1 MSLEIK
7 NLSINVRIEMDENH
21 QETPASLK
29 EDVLKECKRL
39 IEDSMHQNQ
48 ER

>member
-7 NLSINVRIEMDENH
+7 NLCINVKIEPDGNSHESA
-21 QETPASLK
+21 ESVK
-29 EDVLKECKRL
+29 ECVLRECKRL
-39 IEDSMHQNQ
+39 IEDSVRHNQ

>member
-7 NLSINVRIEMDENH
+7 NLCINVKIEAENKNP
-21 QETPASLK
+21 ESMVTFK
-29 EDVLKECKRL
+29 DDVLRECRQM
-39 IEDSMHQNQ
+39 IERSIRQNE

>member
-21 QETPASLK
+21 QEAPASLK
-29 EDVLKECKRL
+29 EDVLRECKRL
-39 IEDSMHQNQ
+39 IEDSMRQNQ

>member
-7 NLSINVRIEMDENH
+7 NLCINVKIESDEKN
-21 QETPASLK
+21 QEFPETLK
-29 EDVLKECKRL
+29 DNVLRECRRL
-39 IEDSMHQNQ
+39 IEDSMRQNQ

>member
-7 NLSINVRIEMDENH
+7 NLSINVKIESDDRNQGIPE
-21 QETPASLK
+21 ALK
-29 EDVLKECKRL
+29 ENVLRECRRL
-39 IEDSMHQNQ
+39 IEDSMRHNQ

>member
-7 NLSINVRIEMDENH
+7 NLIINVKVGQENTNN
-21 QETPASLK
+21 ESSKSLK
-29 EDVLKECKRL
+29 EDVLRECRQM
-39 IEDSMHQNQ
+39 IEDSIRWDK

>member
-7 NLSINVRIEMDENH
+7 NLSISVKIEPDGNC
-21 QETPASLK
+21 QESVASVK
-29 EDVLKECKRL
+29 ESVLRECKRL
-39 IEDSMHQNQ
+39 IEASVRHNQ

>member
-7 NLSINVRIEMDENH
+7 NLSISVKIETNEKEN
-21 QETPASLK
+21 ESTNSLK
-29 EDVLKECKRL
+29 EDVLRECKQL
-39 IEDSMHQNQ
+39 IEDSIKRDR

>member
-7 NLSINVRIEMDENH
+7 NLSINVRIETDESI
-21 QETPASLK
+21 QKAPASPK

-39 IEDSMHQNQ
+39 IEDSMRQNQ

>member
-7 NLSINVRIEMDENH
+7 NLIINVKVEQENKNN
-21 QETPASLK
+21 ESSKSLK
-29 EDVLKECKRL
+29 EDVLRECRQM
-39 IEDSMHQNQ
+39 IEDSVRWDK

>member
-7 NLSINVRIEMDENH
+7 NLSINVKIESDCNN
-21 QETPASLK
+21 QESTESVK
-29 EDVLKECKRL
+29 ESVLRECKRL
-39 IEDSMHQNQ
+39 IEASVRHNQ

>member
-7 NLSINVRIEMDENH
+7 NLNINVKIEPNSNN
-21 QETPASLK
+21 QESAEVVK
-29 EDVLKECKRL
+29 ESVLRECKRL
-39 IEDSMHQNQ
+39 IEDSVRHNQ